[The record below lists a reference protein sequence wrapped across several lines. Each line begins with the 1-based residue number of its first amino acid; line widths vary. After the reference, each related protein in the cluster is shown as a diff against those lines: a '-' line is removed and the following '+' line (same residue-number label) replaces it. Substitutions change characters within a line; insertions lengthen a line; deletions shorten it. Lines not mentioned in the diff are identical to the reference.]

1 MLRSALSRID
11 RRVSAVLAIVWLVA
25 GVAGIT
31 VGVIH
36 ASVPLLIVSV
46 LVVAWG
52 AVWVVVAWR
61 GRLLGPPR
69 GAS

>member
-25 GVAGIT
+25 GGAGIT
-31 VGVIH
+31 VGVID

-52 AVWVVVAWR
+52 ALWAVVAWR

-69 GAS
+69 RAS